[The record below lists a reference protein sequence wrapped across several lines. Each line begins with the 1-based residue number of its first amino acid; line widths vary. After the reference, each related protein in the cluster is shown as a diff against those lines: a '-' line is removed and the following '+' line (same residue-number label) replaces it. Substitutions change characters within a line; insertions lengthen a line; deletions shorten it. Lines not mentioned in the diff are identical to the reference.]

1 MKPFEEKVVK
11 IIGGVGW
18 ILVGLGGL
26 FSTWLFVRG
35 FSEGM
40 KEPMIMLFLIT
51 LIFCSVA
58 VGMFFVV
65 LNIIVNLMM
74 RIARNT
80 ENKIS

>member
-1 MKPFEEKVVK
+1 MNPIEEKVVK
-11 IIGGVGW
+11 VIGIVGW

-26 FSTWLFVRG
+26 FTTWLFIRG

-51 LIFCSVA
+51 LVFCSVA

-65 LNIIVNLMM
+65 LNIIANLMI
-74 RIARNT
+74 RIAKNT
-80 ENKIS
+80 ERQL

>member
-1 MKPFEEKVVK
+1 MNPIEEKVVRV
-11 IIGGVGW
+11 IGIVGW

-26 FSTWLFVRG
+26 FTTWLFIRG

-51 LIFCSVA
+51 LVFCSVA

-65 LNIIVNLMM
+65 LNIIANLMI
-74 RIARNT
+74 RIAKNT
-80 ENKIS
+80 ERQL

>member
-1 MKPFEEKVVK
+1 MKQIEEKVVK
-11 IIGGVGW
+11 VIGVVGW

-26 FSTWLFVRG
+26 FTTWLFIRG

-65 LNIIVNLMM
+65 LNIVVNLMI
-74 RIARNT
+74 RIVKNT
-80 ENKIS
+80 DRKTD

>member
-1 MKPFEEKVVK
+1 MNPTEEKVVK
-11 IIGGVGW
+11 IIGVVGW

-26 FSTWLFVRG
+26 FTTWLLVRG

-40 KEPMIMLFLIT
+40 KEPMLMLFLVT

-65 LNIIVNLMM
+65 LNIIVKLMI
-74 RIARNT
+74 RIAKNT
-80 ENKIS
+80 ERVIS

>member
-1 MKPFEEKVVK
+1 MKPIEEKVVK
-11 IIGGVGW
+11 VIGVVGW

-26 FSTWLFVRG
+26 FTTWLFFRG

-65 LNIIVNLMM
+65 LNIIVNLMI
-74 RIARNT
+74 RIAKNT
-80 ENKIS
+80 DKNSD